1 MLHIVNLKN
10 SVKPGRKNLVKLLL
24 LFDFFD
30 LICNLQWC
38 RIRRNF
44 IFLISRHKV
53 DLVIKTGGRSLARFF
68 SFFLY
73 QPLPIKWSWKH
84 RTVSESARM
93 CFKRK
98 AVGNFV
104 ESGILY
110 LNENMAPL
118 IVFWFTRRILILQ
131 SWLKLWFQRQSPDLL
146 EKLSMK
152 WKISLLL
159 WIWIKRVYF
168 PRAVLK

>member
-1 MLHIVNLKN
+1 MLCICKPTVGGAAVHTAASLHIVNLKN

-24 LFDFFD
+24 FDFFD
-30 LICNLQWC
+30 LIFNLQWC
-38 RIRRNF
+38 RIRRKF

-110 LNENMAPL
+110 LNENWKSHAA
-118 IVFWFTRRILILQ
+118 
-131 SWLKLWFQRQSPDLL
+131 SS
-146 EKLSMK
+146 SH
-152 WKISLLL
+152 WKILSETVQQLC
-159 WIWIKRVYF
+159 
-168 PRAVLK
+168 